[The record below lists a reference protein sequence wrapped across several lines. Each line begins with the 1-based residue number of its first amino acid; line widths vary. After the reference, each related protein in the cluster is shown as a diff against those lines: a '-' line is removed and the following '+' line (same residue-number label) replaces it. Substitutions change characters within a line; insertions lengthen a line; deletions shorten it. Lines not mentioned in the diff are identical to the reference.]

1 MLKTFRVFHLSF
13 SQVRRYTVLNSQH
26 LTFSFWNLPSEP
38 LGGREVALPCCA
50 KLTSV
55 SFVMFTI
62 VGKLKGIVGASAIE
76 DTTELAGDG
85 SVILLTYSLNK
96 QCNVVNWKENSSII
110 STAVIKELTQWQ
122 RHCILYTMPLRGC
135 VGVGLHNCDPIWEKR
150 A

>member
-1 MLKTFRVFHLSF
+1 M
-13 SQVRRYTVLNSQH
+13 
-26 LTFSFWNLPSEP
+26 
-38 LGGREVALPCCA
+38 PCCA

-96 QCNVVNWKENSSII
+96 QCNVVN
-110 STAVIKELTQWQ
+110 
-122 RHCILYTMPLRGC
+122 
-135 VGVGLHNCDPIWEKR
+135 
-150 A
+150 

>member
-1 MLKTFRVFHLSF
+1 
-13 SQVRRYTVLNSQH
+13 
-26 LTFSFWNLPSEP
+26 
-38 LGGREVALPCCA
+38 
-50 KLTSV
+50 
-55 SFVMFTI
+55 MFTI